1 MLMNRGPAMHPKLAL
16 SLTALLLSTG
26 GTFAAPAPA
35 ATRTQVEISLA
46 GASCTLS
53 IYQISN
59 VSNDI
64 GKVLLAANSQ
74 DTCGFRAAGTIGKV
88 KFSSTNNQ
96 RRATLAGISKK
107 LGSGV
112 TFLGIFDYPF
122 VTGGRYWTYYT
133 SDGKALNFIGK
144 GQYTVK

>member
-1 MLMNRGPAMHPKLAL
+1 MKNAL
-16 SLTALLLSTG
+16 GFTAAAILLSAGTGSSALTADPTL
-26 GTFAAPAPA
+26 
-35 ATRTQVEISLA
+35 TRVEISFE

-53 IYQISN
+53 IYEIAN
-59 VSNDI
+59 VSNNI

-74 DTCGFRAAGTIGKV
+74 DTCGFRAAGDIGKV
-88 KFSSTNNQ
+88 KFSSTNDQ

-107 LGSGV
+107 LSSSV

-122 VTGGRYWTYYT
+122 VTGGHYWTYYT
-133 SDGKALNFIGK
+133 SNGQTLHFIGK

>member
-1 MLMNRGPAMHPKLAL
+1 MTRTIG
-16 SLTALLLSTG
+16 LTAAAFLLSTG
-26 GTFAAPAPA
+26 AGFASPPPSS
-35 ATRTQVEISLA
+35 TLTHVEISFA
-46 GASCTLS
+46 GATCTLS
-53 IYQISN
+53 VYEIAN
-59 VSNDI
+59 VSNNI

-74 DTCGFRAAGTIGKV
+74 DTCGFRAAGDIGRV
-88 KFSSTNNQ
+88 KFSSTNVQ

-133 SDGKALNFIGK
+133 SNGQTLNFIGK
-144 GQYTVK
+144 GQYTVR